1 MQPKRLLDL
10 ALGSAL
16 LALAA
21 PALATA
27 AALRALRR
35 PPGGVLARE
44 TVTGLHGRTFT
55 LRTLPVRRLRLDALS
70 RLPHVVRGEMSLVG
84 PAPLPTGAP
93 GADAHW
99 RRLVRPGLTG
109 PAQLRRGSTL
119 PWDEP
124 QLLDQHYVEHHGM
137 GLDAALLLRTPA
149 ALLGGAGRRRS
160 ARRRRKRRRR
170 RTATEP
176 PGAAGHHR
184 TATEPPGAAGHP
196 RTATGG
202 DRRRGQ
208 ADLSDA
214 DHRLRRYSAAE

>member
-10 ALGSAL
+10 TLGSAL

-35 PPGGVLARE
+35 PPGSILARE
-44 TVTGLHGRTFT
+44 AVTGLHGRPFT
-55 LRTLPVRRLRLDALS
+55 LRTLPVRWLRLDTLS

-84 PAPLPTGAP
+84 PAPLPTGAT

-99 RRLVRPGLTG
+99 RHLVRPGLTG

-119 PWDEP
+119 PWNEP

-137 GLDAALLLRTPA
+137 GLDATLLLRTPA
-149 ALLGGAGRRRS
+149 ALLGGAGRRRWP
-160 ARRRRKRRRR
+160 RRRGKRRRR
-170 RTATEP
+170 
-176 PGAAGHHR
+176 
-184 TATEPPGAAGHP
+184 
-196 RTATGG
+196 
-202 DRRRGQ
+202 
-208 ADLSDA
+208 
-214 DHRLRRYSAAE
+214 